1 MLSLEGE
8 VEMLV
13 ETLVLLAVLLLMF
26 FYVGRGYARRL
37 RSRDVAPGTA
47 DTAGWLLFFGL
58 AFLATAA
65 VGAWHITK
73 FLNVAL
79 SGTLLVFG
87 IASLIGAV
95 LTARR

>member
-1 MLSLEGE
+1 MRVQS
-8 VEMLV
+8 
-13 ETLVLLAVLLLMF
+13 LVLLAVLMLMF
-26 FYVGRGYARRL
+26 FYVGKGYARRL
-37 RSRDVAPGTA
+37 RSRDVAPGAA

-65 VGAWHITK
+65 VGAWHMTK

-87 IASLIGAV
+87 VASLIAAFI
-95 LTARR
+95 TARR

>member
-1 MLSLEGE
+1 ML

-13 ETLVLLAVLLLMF
+13 LLGVLLLLF
-26 FYVGRGYARRL
+26 FYLGRGYARRL
-37 RSRDVAPGTA
+37 RAHDVAASTA
-47 DTAGWLLFFGL
+47 DTAGWLLFCGL

-65 VGAWHITK
+65 VGAWHISK

-87 IASLIGAV
+87 IASLIGAL

>member
-1 MLSLEGE
+1 MLIQ
-8 VEMLV
+8 
-13 ETLVLLAVLLLMF
+13 TLVLLAVLLLMF
-26 FYVGRGYARRL
+26 FYVGKAYGRRL
-37 RSRDVAPGTA
+37 RRRGAAPGAA

-65 VGAWHITK
+65 IGAWHITK

-87 IASLIGAV
+87 IASIAAALV
-95 LTARR
+95 TARRARP